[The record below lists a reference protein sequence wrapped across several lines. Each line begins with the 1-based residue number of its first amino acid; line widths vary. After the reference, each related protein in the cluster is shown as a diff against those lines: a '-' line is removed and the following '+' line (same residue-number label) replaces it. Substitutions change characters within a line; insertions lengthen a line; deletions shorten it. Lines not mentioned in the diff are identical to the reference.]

1 METMNKWKEIGLN
14 SISSILTDIASA
26 VPTLIGAF
34 LVLLLGWV
42 LSKIIRF
49 VLKKILRLAK
59 IDKISDQVNEAKLFG
74 EGVTK
79 INLEKMILGF
89 VKWALLLVFVIIAAD
104 IVELTVIS
112 SEIANLLRYLPVL
125 FSAIVIFMVGLY
137 ISNFIKKM
145 LVKVF
150 ESMSLG
156 GSKIISGAIFY
167 ILVIFVTITALNHAG
182 IDTQII
188 TNNFTLILGAFL
200 LAFALAF
207 GLGARAVVAD
217 LLRTFYARKNYSV
230 GDKIKLNDLEGTI
243 LTIDSI
249 FVTLETEEKKCVVLP
264 IKELVENRIKLN

>member
-1 METMNKWKEIGLN
+1 METMNKWKETSLD
-14 SISSILTDIASA
+14 SISSIFADIASTI
-26 VPTLIGAF
+26 PTIIGAL

-42 LSKIIRF
+42 LSKIVRF
-49 VLKKILRLAK
+49 VLKKVLRLAK

-79 INLEKMILGF
+79 INLEKIILGF
-89 VKWALLLVFVIIAAD
+89 VKWALLLIFVIIAAD
-104 IVELTVIS
+104 IAELNVIS

-125 FSAIVIFMVGLY
+125 FSAILIFMVGLY

-145 LVKVF
+145 LLKVF
-150 ESMSLG
+150 ESMRLG
-156 GSKIISGAIFY
+156 GSKIISGAVFY

-207 GLGARAVVAD
+207 GLGSREVVAD

-230 GDKIKLNDLEGTI
+230 GDKIKLKDLEGII
-243 LTIDSI
+243 LSIDSI
-249 FVTLETEEKKCVVLP
+249 FITIETKDKTSVVLP
-264 IKELVENRIKLN
+264 IKELVDNRIKLG

>member
-14 SISSILTDIASA
+14 SISSILADIASA
-26 VPTLIGAF
+26 IPTIMGAF
-34 LVLLLGWV
+34 FVLLLGWV

-150 ESMSLG
+150 ESMRLG
-156 GSKIISGAIFY
+156 GSKIVSGAIFY

-207 GLGARAVVAD
+207 GLGSRAVVAD

-230 GDKIKLNDLEGTI
+230 GDKIKLKDLEGTI

-249 FVTLETEEKKCVVLP
+249 FVTLETDEKKCVVLP